1 MQRSPKGCKKAEDTN
16 DQSETLS
23 SMIHR
28 DRSTGGSLYFGTWYF
43 DPTKLIK
50 IRFHLTDRRRDG
62 MEGWIAWKR
71 AAGGSPPPCWN
82 WIWRC
87 VMLVEF
93 PWAGINWKRID
104 LTLNADISTRLHICK
119 LKFARLIVHGPFSLP
134 SPTPPLVPIR
144 NLSRKPSFP
153 TIEFTFSS
161 YGCDRSIRQG
171 EMFRP
176 MVMWIVS
183 MVSNCIYALWR
194 NIVLIRG
201 SRVKRAEGEDCIRRN
216 IVIILR
222 DNPFVRS
229 ILRVMM
235 IDRFNREKFSSKCS
249 TDGNL
254 NRFWFQLCLRVIKR
268 KKRSWVEKKLEEI
281 AFER

>member
-71 AAGGSPPPCWN
+71 AAEGPLPPCWN

-134 SPTPPLVPIR
+134 SPTPPLVPIQ

-153 TIEFTFSS
+153 TIEFTFSFVVWVWS
-161 YGCDRSIRQG
+161 VDSTG
-171 EMFRP
+171 
-176 MVMWIVS
+176 
-183 MVSNCIYALWR
+183 R
-194 NIVLIRG
+194 NV
-201 SRVKRAEGEDCIRRN
+201 
-216 IVIILR
+216 
-222 DNPFVRS
+222 
-229 ILRVMM
+229 
-235 IDRFNREKFSSKCS
+235 S
-249 TDGNL
+249 TDGNVD
-254 NRFWFQLCLRVIKR
+254 RFYGFELCLCVVKKYRVN
-268 KKRSWVEKKLEEI
+268 SWLTN
-281 AFER
+281 